1 MLWYVMVTMA
11 LWVAGLSPLS
21 QLLGYTLV
29 SMSWSF
35 YSEGQNTRHTVT
47 LRTDGWIRSQG
58 THQKDRS
65 EKHRKP
71 SLRPEA
77 VWEL

>member
-47 LRTDGWIRSQG
+47 LRTDG
-58 THQKDRS
+58 S
-65 EKHRKP
+65 EAREPTKRTGGRNRKP